1 MGVLNTNNKILW
13 LSICIEHF
21 NTINIESI
29 PLEYL
34 VGDSILLFIVVF
46 LFVRINL
53 KSWRYTPNLGGI
65 STFPLSLHRIDR
77 PKYITFCH
85 S

>member
-1 MGVLNTNNKILW
+1 MF
-13 LSICIEHF
+13 SF
-21 NTINIESI
+21 
-29 PLEYL
+29 
-34 VGDSILLFIVVF
+34 ILLIHPGLKAVWYMELLPVLAAKPIKYSS

-53 KSWRYTPNLGGI
+53 KSWRYVSNLIHI
-65 STFPLSLHRIDR
+65 STCHLTGNSIDR